1 MNFER
6 RASDGVEKMEGDVER
21 ANEGNGGRGGD
32 RAATR
37 ARTGV
42 PSEGELGRQTLTGRG

>member
-1 MNFER
+1 MER
-6 RASDGVEKMEGDVER
+6 DVER

-37 ARTGV
+37 ARTGS
-42 PSEGELGRQTLTGRG
+42 SERRGELGRQTLTGRG